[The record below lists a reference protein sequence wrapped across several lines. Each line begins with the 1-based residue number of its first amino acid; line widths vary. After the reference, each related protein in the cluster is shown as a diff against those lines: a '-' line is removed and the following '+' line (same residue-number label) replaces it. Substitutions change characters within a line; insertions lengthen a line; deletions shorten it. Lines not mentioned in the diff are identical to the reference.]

1 MFRWTRSSPRCRTRP
16 SSPRR
21 STCTML
27 LSPETSRTCKLI
39 GDIRLDIGPGERKRT
54 CAKFVKPG
62 TKVGVEV
69 GSAVGG
75 IDVCNCRCVDRRG
88 DPNRNPAANTNT
100 NPTNSTPNFY
110 AHLCA
115 GLHEFR
121 AGALSLAGAYVQP
134 DITDQLTGPACF
146 RGK

>member
-75 IDVCNCRCVDRRG
+75 IGVCVGSGVSVGIPTAVNASAVA
-88 DPNRNPAANTNT
+88 NINP
-100 NPTNSTPNFY
+100 PNSTPNFNT
-110 AHLCA
+110 HLCA

-134 DITDQLTGPACF
+134 DITDQ
-146 RGK
+146 